1 MGNQPN
7 LKYVPA
13 PEETK
18 GILYIGASDAFNIPG
33 RDIYVWNG
41 RGQREFVGVH
51 MPNIRNNRDTD
62 GLSRLAEL
70 ITRACQGGYLISY
83 ELPSQARKA
92 GGKGGD
98 KGKFR
103 ELDSKERVSLRNRLG
118 LRNLSLAA

>member
-41 RGQREFVGVH
+41 RGQSEFVGVH

-70 ITRACQGGYLISY
+70 ITRAYQGGYLISY
-83 ELPSQARKA
+83 ELPPQARKA
-92 GGKGGD
+92 G